1 MEGVYCSQNYKYHSV
16 SRSPHRLVSC
26 QSSRSASA
34 SKFDRCHG
42 LFLAFACCCLV
53 ACNST
58 YTPKRKGYFKIDFPP
73 HEYQTFDRPGYPYTF
88 DYPVYASVARDSSFF
103 DTIPE
108 NPYWININFPRFGA
122 TIYISYKDVGPPTDQ
137 RSVGRRPIINGMAP
151 KGNLSSY
158 PKEPYNT
165 FDKLRDD
172 AFKMT
177 YKHTYKASSIQPTV
191 IQTSNGIGGIFFT
204 VGGNAA
210 TAQQFYLTD
219 TTRHF
224 LRGALYFDTTPNE
237 DSLGIVNNFL
247 QKDLT
252 HLINT
257 FRWKNK

>member
-1 MEGVYCSQNYKYHSV
+1 MFTDGRRPTRPIGQTLAFCGRCANFLKSTSPATLYCSQKYHSV
-16 SRSPHRLVSC
+16 SRSR
-26 QSSRSASA
+26 RRIT
-34 SKFDRCHG
+34 F
-42 LFLAFACCCLV
+42 LFAFACCCLV

-73 HEYQTFDRPGYPYTF
+73 HEYQTFNQPGYPYTF
-88 DYPVYASVARDSSFF
+88 DYPVYASIARDSSFF

-122 TIYISYKDVGPPTDQ
+122 TIYVSYKDIGPQSKP
-137 RSVGRRPIINGMAP
+137 GGA
-151 KGNLSSY
+151 GNS
-158 PKEPYNT
+158 

-191 IQTSNGIGGIFFT
+191 IQTPNGVGGIFFT

-257 FRWKNK
+257 FQWKNK

>member
-1 MEGVYCSQNYKYHSV
+1 V
-16 SRSPHRLVSC
+16 SRFPHRF
-26 QSSRSASA
+26 A
-34 SKFDRCHG
+34 F
-42 LFLAFACCCLV
+42 FLALACCCLL

-58 YTPKRKGYFKIDFPP
+58 YTPKRKGYFRIDFPP

-103 DTIPE
+103 DTVPE
-108 NPYWININFPRFGA
+108 NPYWININFPRFAA
-122 TIYISYKDVGPPTDQ
+122 TIYISYKDIGPQ
-137 RSVGRRPIINGMAP
+137 SNP
-151 KGNLSSY
+151 KGTGNS
-158 PKEPYNT
+158 

-191 IQTSNGIGGIFFT
+191 IQTPNGIGGIFFT

-237 DSLGIVNNFL
+237 DSLAIVNNFL

-257 FRWKNK
+257 FRWKNAGPPSPATHAARKSG

>member
-1 MEGVYCSQNYKYHSV
+1 M
-16 SRSPHRLVSC
+16 SRSLRL
-26 QSSRSASA
+26 SA
-34 SKFDRCHG
+34 
-42 LFLAFACCCLV
+42 FLLTLACCCLL
-53 ACNST
+53 ACNSN

-73 HEYQTFDRPGYPYTF
+73 HEYQTFNQPGYPYTF
-88 DYPVYASVARDSSFF
+88 DYPVYASIARDSSFF
-103 DTIPE
+103 DTVPE

-122 TIYISYKDVGPPTDQ
+122 TIYISYKDIGPQ
-137 RSVGRRPIINGMAP
+137 SSA
-151 KGNLSSY
+151 KGTGNS
-158 PKEPYNT
+158 

-191 IQTSNGIGGIFFT
+191 IQTSNGVGGIFFT

-257 FRWKNK
+257 FKWKNSGPPNKP